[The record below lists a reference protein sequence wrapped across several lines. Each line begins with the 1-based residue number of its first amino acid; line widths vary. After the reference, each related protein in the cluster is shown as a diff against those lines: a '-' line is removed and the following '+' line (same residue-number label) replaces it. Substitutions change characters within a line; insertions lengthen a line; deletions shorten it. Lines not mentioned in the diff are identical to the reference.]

1 MISII
6 VPVYNLHDYLQNCL
20 QSIGN
25 QTYKDFEVIVI
36 DDGSTDDS
44 LSIACDYSEHDSRFK
59 VIHTDNFGVSHARN
73 TGIRASKGKYITF
86 IDGDDWIGEDYLHT
100 LHERICKDNVDI
112 VACSYF
118 RSKDVSTL
126 VPITEKD
133 RIIDRMTALN
143 SIADPKWPWFS
154 WPWGK
159 LYLASLLKENSI
171 FFDEEISVC
180 EDSLFNSNVVMKANS
195 ILLLSKPLYYY
206 RIQEKSATHQ
216 ANTNPEKIHS
226 KIQAFKKISL
236 ISNMFPGSQFQ
247 NRINR
252 VLFGAFLQYEIVSLK
267 NNTLDT
273 HVIDEF
279 TDIRRKLRIRDIGI
293 KNYCKWLLLKHK
305 PAILRAIYCKGK

>member
-1 MISII
+1 M
-6 VPVYNLHDYLQNCL
+6 
-20 QSIGN
+20 
-25 QTYKDFEVIVI
+25 
-36 DDGSTDDS
+36 
-44 LSIACDYSEHDSRFK
+44 
-59 VIHTDNFGVSHARN
+59 
-73 TGIRASKGKYITF
+73 
-86 IDGDDWIGEDYLHT
+86 
-100 LHERICKDNVDI
+100 DI

-118 RSKDVSTL
+118 RSKDVSIL
-126 VPITEKD
+126 VPITERD

-195 ILLLSKPLYYY
+195 ILLLSKTFVLLPNSKKNQQ
-206 RIQEKSATHQ
+206 RTRQTQIRK
-216 ANTNPEKIHS
+216 KIHS

-236 ISNMFPGSQFQ
+236 ISNQFPGSQFQ

-279 TDIRRKLRIRDIGI
+279 RDIRRKLRIRDIGI